1 MSKENPF
8 DPNETANLT
17 GFIVGRFRIEERLGS
32 GGMGEVY
39 RAEDIQL
46 KRTVAIKRLTR
57 RANTDS
63 PLHNE
68 LLREAQLA
76 SALNHPRIAGVYDV
90 ISDRNELFLVMEY
103 IDGQTLRQ
111 RMDTTISIS
120 EFCDIATQCAEALAA
135 AHHKGILHG
144 DLKPE
149 NIMLT
154 LRNNAVQACDFGLAN
169 RIFAGSSQ
177 GKATTMPSGIAG
189 TPAYMAPEVVEEKL
203 SDTRSDIFSLG
214 VVFYE
219 MLCGWN
225 P

>member
-68 LLREAQLA
+68 LLKEAQRA

-111 RMDTTISIS
+111 RMQRPIGIS
-120 EFCDIATQCAEALAA
+120 EFCDIAIQCGEALAA
-135 AHHKGILHG
+135 AHNKGILHG

-154 LRNNAVQACDFGLAN
+154 REANEVKVCDFGLA
-169 RIFAGSSQ
+169 RRLSAGS
-177 GKATTMPSGIAG
+177 APDNLTTIRSGIAG
-189 TPAYMAPEVVEEKL
+189 TPAYMAP
-203 SDTRSDIFSLG
+203 
-214 VVFYE
+214 
-219 MLCGWN
+219 
-225 P
+225 